1 MENIVKAREYF
12 EEYLMENNV
21 NVNSDTFDKLLDII
35 YNETMEYFGNY
46 EEFYNF
52 YTVNLQ
58 LVTVNFICSNGYKS
72 IIGN

>member
-52 YTVNLQ
+52 YTVNL
-58 LVTVNFICSNGYKS
+58 
-72 IIGN
+72 